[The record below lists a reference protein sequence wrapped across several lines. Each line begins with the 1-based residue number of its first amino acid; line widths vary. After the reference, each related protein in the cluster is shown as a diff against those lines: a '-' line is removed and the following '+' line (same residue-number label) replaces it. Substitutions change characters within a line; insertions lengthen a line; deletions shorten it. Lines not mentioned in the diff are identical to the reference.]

1 MVGPMVQWS
10 NGPMVQWSNDRTNG
24 PRAGPMVRL
33 SVQLSNGRSNSP
45 SNGPMVDPMVQWSF
59 QWSVQWSNG
68 WYNGSMV
75 GPMLQCCNGR
85 SNARS
90 NGPMVGPMAQWSVQ
104 WSKVCPMVQ
113 RLVQWSVQWST
124 GRSNGPTVH
133 RPHTCALTCQPPQGG
148 VTYMGNSGKC
158 RQNYHFYIRLC
169 TYVVMSACAPARA
182 RARALC
188 FLLKKGDDFA
198 SWFSDKVGTFVIVPP

>member
-1 MVGPMVQWS
+1 
-10 NGPMVQWSNDRTNG
+10 
-24 PRAGPMVRL
+24 
-33 SVQLSNGRSNSP
+33 
-45 SNGPMVDPMVQWSF
+45 
-59 QWSVQWSNG
+59 
-68 WYNGSMV
+68 MV

-113 RLVQWSVQWST
+113 RST
-124 GRSNGPTVH
+124 ARTCVRSTAHVCADVPTPPGGRYIHGYI
-133 RPHTCALTCQPPQGG
+133 HTKPWKMQAQLPLS
-148 VTYMGNSGKC
+148 TYA
-158 RQNYHFYIRLC
+158 YIHMYIHTNIHAYIHTHIH
-169 TYVVMSACAPARA
+169 TYTVMSACAPARA

-188 FLLKKGDDFA
+188 FLSKKGDDFA